1 MSARAGPPG
10 EPEDGITPLTSTQRV
25 AVVGLGRAGVAH
37 AVMLSHIPG
46 CELAAVADPRGA
58 ARAALRGMGF
68 AVPSFSCIER
78 LLERHAPDAVV
89 VCAPQHERAA
99 VARAALEAGIP
110 ALVERPMARTLAG
123 AAGLVELAAA
133 RGVPLAVGHPLA
145 HEPVFTRM
153 HELVRAGALGPV
165 RQVRSAM
172 FVSRVF
178 APRPRR
184 GPGRLDPGRVAGGV
198 LAHLASDLLFVLVR
212 MLGLPARVR
221 AERNVIYGEVE
232 DELHAMMTMP
242 DGAEVGFDCSWSVP
256 GYTRASTVI
265 ELAGREGHLLASD
278 EALEVE
284 LSREAA
290 GLPAG
295 YTRLRDAD
303 FPAPARFDFGGET
316 LWLHDAAFLDWLAG
330 GEAPPNHAAA
340 ALEAHRV
347 MDALYRSAAAGGAEV
362 EVSP

>member
-1 MSARAGPPG
+1 MSARVGPPG
-10 EPEDGITPLTSTQRV
+10 EAEDRNAPLTTVQRV

-37 AVMLSHIPG
+37 AVMLSHVPG
-46 CELAAVADPRGA
+46 CTLEAVADPRPA

-68 AVPSFSCIER
+68 AVPAYPRLER
-78 LLERHAPDAVV
+78 LLEQHTPEAVV

-99 VARAALEAGIP
+99 VVRRVVEAGIP
-110 ALVERPMARTLAG
+110 VLVERPMARTLAE
-123 AAGLVELAAA
+123 AVELVALARA

-145 HEPVFTRM
+145 HEPVFARM

-212 MLGLPARVR
+212 MLGLPVRVR
-221 AERNVIYGEVE
+221 AERNVVYGEVE
-232 DELHAMMTMP
+232 DELHAMMTLP

-347 MDALYRSAAAGGAEV
+347 MDALYRSAAGGGTTV
-362 EVSP
+362 EVAP